1 MQLSLSLS
9 FSLSLFYTASRV
21 MERSGPM
28 TPFGPWSAAVNGRW
42 GDDQLLLGLLE
53 TVEKR
58 ELKDGDD
65 AFRKKRNGD

>member
-1 MQLSLSLS
+1 
-9 FSLSLFYTASRV
+9 

-65 AFRKKRNGD
+65 AFRKKRKVTKSECRLYTV